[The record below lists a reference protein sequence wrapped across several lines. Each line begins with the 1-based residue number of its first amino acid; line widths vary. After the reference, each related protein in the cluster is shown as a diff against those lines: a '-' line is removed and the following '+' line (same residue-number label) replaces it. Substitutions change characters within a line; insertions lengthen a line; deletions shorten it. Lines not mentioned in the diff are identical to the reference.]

1 MSVATILVNVGV
13 QFAGQGIGSGSSAT
27 STLLIGVVDP
37 VNVLGPSLASQLV
50 VSSSALNALVQNAIR
65 AAGCSLTT

>member
-13 QFAGQGIGSGSSAT
+13 QFAGMAIGAGSSAT
-27 STLLIGVVDP
+27 ATLLVPTADP
-37 VNVLGPSLASQLV
+37 INVSLANLASQIV
-50 VSSSALNALVQNAIR
+50 VSSSALNALVQNAVR